1 MMNNTIYNYLSNNGI
16 DISRAHGSILRDLKD
31 YPSYYWGL
39 KENNTREFMELC
51 QKEKIPI
58 IGIDVLTNENGFY
71 ELSFDVW
78 CYERGEN
85 ENDNSYIINYTIPT
99 NEIPSFELL
108 ESEPINNIN
117 ITISGKENIN
127 KIEITLENYY
137 IKKIT
142 LELENIN
149 NIDNINVNMEVN

>member
-1 MMNNTIYNYLSNNGI
+1 MNNTIYNYLSKNRI
-16 DISRAHGSILRDLKD
+16 DISRAHGSILRNLKD
-31 YPSYYWGL
+31 YPSHYWGL

-85 ENDNSYIINYTIPT
+85 ENDNSYIINSIKGATDYLKHFHQKKDLLFSFTI
-99 NEIPSFELL
+99 NEMYA
-108 ESEPINNIN
+108 
-117 ITISGKENIN
+117 K
-127 KIEITLENYY
+127 Y
-137 IKKIT
+137 
-142 LELENIN
+142 
-149 NIDNINVNMEVN
+149 